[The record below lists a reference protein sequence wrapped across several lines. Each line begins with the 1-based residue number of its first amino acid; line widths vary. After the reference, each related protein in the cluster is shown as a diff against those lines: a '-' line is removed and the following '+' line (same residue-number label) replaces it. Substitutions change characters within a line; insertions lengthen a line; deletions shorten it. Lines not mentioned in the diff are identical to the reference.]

1 MGIIADLFGRKKVLV
16 PALILFAV
24 AGGLCLL
31 ARDFKTLLV
40 LRFFQGIGVAP
51 LSSLN
56 VTVIG
61 DLYTG
66 KKRTAAMG
74 YNQSVFSVGAASL
87 STVGGALSGQQ
98 MELWLLLICLWR
110 LGQ

>member
-1 MGIIADLFGRKKVLV
+1 M
-16 PALILFAV
+16 
-24 AGGLCLL
+24 
-31 ARDFKTLLV
+31 
-40 LRFFQGIGVAP
+40 
-51 LSSLN
+51 SSLN
-56 VTVIG
+56 VMLIG